1 MLYSWDICDQYMKVL
16 LIEDELKTGQS
27 IKSYLQEEC
36 KYEVIWHNDEPILSL
51 STAAHWHYV
60 MLKFKGVWNQDAN
73 SHFISAI
80 ST

>member
-36 KYEVIWHNDEPILSL
+36 KYEVIWHNDGLAGL
-51 STAAHWHYV
+51 KTAKENLESRRQFSFYQRYIN
-60 MLKFKGVWNQDAN
+60 LRIKYRD
-73 SHFISAI
+73 
-80 ST
+80 